1 MVVIYFSL
9 TPLRGEGKAQ
19 RHKAKSHDHIPG
31 ADIRNRILG
40 GSDIEDDDPD
50 KAGDKGTNHD
60 WG

>member
-31 ADIRNRILG
+31 ADMRDWVGRSADVVNN
-40 GSDIEDDDPD
+40 DPD
-50 KAGDKGTNHD
+50 
-60 WG
+60 